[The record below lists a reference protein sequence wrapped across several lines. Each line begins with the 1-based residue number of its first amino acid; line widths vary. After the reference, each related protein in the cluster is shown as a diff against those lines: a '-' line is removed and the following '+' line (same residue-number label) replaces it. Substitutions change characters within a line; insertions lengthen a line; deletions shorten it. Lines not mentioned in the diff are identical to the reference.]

1 MIKNKN
7 KMRRKI
13 RGTKNRPRLCVF
25 RSNKHIYVQIIDDTN
40 KKIITSSST
49 LEKSIKQNMEAT
61 SNSNAAC
68 IIGKNI
74 AQKSKA
80 LGIKE
85 VVFDRQNRIYH
96 GRIQALAEAVRKEGI
111 KF

>member
-1 MIKNKN
+1 MKK
-7 KMRRKI
+7 KI
-13 RGTKNRPRLCVF
+13 RGTINRPRLCVF
-25 RSNKHIYVQIIDDTN
+25 RSNKHIYAQIIDDTN

-49 LEKSIKQNMEAT
+49 LEKIIREKIKTPYNC
-61 SNSNAAC
+61 NAARS
-68 IIGKNI
+68 IGKNI

-85 VVFDRQNRIYH
+85 IVFDRQNKIYH

>member
-1 MIKNKN
+1 MKK
-7 KMRRKI
+7 KI
-13 RGTKNRPRLCVF
+13 RGTINRPRLCVF
-25 RSNKHIYVQIIDDTN
+25 RSNKHIYAQIIDDTN

-49 LEKSIKQNMEAT
+49 LEKIIREKIKTPHNC
-61 SNSNAAC
+61 NAARS
-68 IIGKNI
+68 IGKNI

-85 VVFDRQNRIYH
+85 IVFDRQNKIYH

>member
-1 MIKNKN
+1 MKK
-7 KMRRKI
+7 KI
-13 RGTKNRPRLCVF
+13 RGTINRPRLCVF
-25 RSNKHIYVQIIDDTN
+25 RSNKHIYAQIIDDIN

-49 LEKSIKQNMEAT
+49 LEQTIKEKIKITDNCH
-61 SNSNAAC
+61 AARR
-68 IIGKNI
+68 IGKHI

-85 VVFDRQNRIYH
+85 IVFDRQNKIYH
-96 GRIQALAEAVRKEGI
+96 GRIRALAEAVREEGI

>member
-1 MIKNKN
+1 
-7 KMRRKI
+7 MRRKI

-49 LEKSIKQNMEAT
+49 LEKSIKQNMELT

-85 VVFDRQNRIYH
+85 VVFDRQNKIYH
-96 GRIQALAEAVRKEGI
+96 GRIQALAEAVRQEGI
-111 KF
+111 QF